1 MEVDSYVIAN
11 GTSRL
16 YHRTAGRRVRT
27 LDAFRAWPAGTRLYW
42 NEGFASWTIRSA
54 DRKTRRRV
62 ASDHGPVPCPLLAP
76 WRAGV
81 ASLVPY
87 GDFLAPRRVH
97 SPPWGLGAGSST
109 LLVYG
114 LSPHGARVLWW
125 LRGCGVAQP
134 PLSALLHD
142 LLPAQCHRPD
152 RAPIHAHGKR
162 SGGSRLNPEPRGARR
177 RAIRAGVQ
185 GEFFRVGH
193 DPNGLN
199 TLCLHFN
206 AQDGECLTASADD
219 QGCLTVDFLEC

>member
-11 GTSRL
+11 RTSRI

-27 LDAFRAWPAGTRLYW
+27 LDAFRVWPAGTCLYW
-42 NEGFASWTIRSA
+42 NVGGASWTIGSA
-54 DRKTRRRV
+54 DRKTRRRF
-62 ASDHGPVPCPLLAP
+62 ASDHDPVPCPLLAP
-76 WRAGV
+76 WREGV
-81 ASLVPY
+81 ASLAPY

-114 LSPHGARVLWW
+114 LSPHGALVLWW
-125 LRGCGVAQP
+125 LRGGGVAQP

-162 SGGSRLNPEPRGARR
+162 SGGSGLKPSQCQQCVVFRAAFLSKERLIKLRVPR
-177 RAIRAGVQ
+177 Q
-185 GEFFRVGH
+185 
-193 DPNGLN
+193 N
-199 TLCLHFN
+199 
-206 AQDGECLTASADD
+206 S
-219 QGCLTVDFLEC
+219 